1 MRRAFS
7 VREKFFRAARTNFS
21 FCAVHPSAPCQKRSI
36 SLMVAAS
43 FGDALRAM
51 DKIMLFGK
59 RIFPGLV
66 GAKFRIVLSPAS
78 S

>member
-1 MRRAFS
+1 
-7 VREKFFRAARTNFS
+7 
-21 FCAVHPSAPCQKRSI
+21 
-36 SLMVAAS
+36 MVAAS